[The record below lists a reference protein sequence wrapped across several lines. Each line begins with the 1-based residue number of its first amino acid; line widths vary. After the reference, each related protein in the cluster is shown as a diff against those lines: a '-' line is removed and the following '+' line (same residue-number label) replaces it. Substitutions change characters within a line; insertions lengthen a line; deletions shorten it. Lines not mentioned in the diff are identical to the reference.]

1 MSHPRQIRLMVHGA
15 RGKMGARIV
24 ALARDDARFNIVAAH
39 DVHDSAQADRLAP
52 GSIDVLIDFSSDHGA
67 RRAATLARTLRCAL
81 LVGTTGLSQDSLD
94 FIEQSARWVPVMVAA
109 NTSLGVAVL
118 NHLAAEAA
126 RLLGSEFNIDL
137 IESHH
142 TAKRDAPS
150 GTALRLAQ
158 ALRDRAGIELPR
170 QRIHSLRAG
179 DIVGEHL
186 IQFAGPG
193 EILCIS
199 HQATNRDLFVR
210 GALRAAAWLCGKP
223 PGRYTIEQSLGL

>member
-39 DVHDSAQADRLAP
+39 DVHDSAQADRLAH

-109 NTSLGVAVL
+109 NTSL
-118 NHLAAEAA
+118 
-126 RLLGSEFNIDL
+126 
-137 IESHH
+137 
-142 TAKRDAPS
+142 
-150 GTALRLAQ
+150 
-158 ALRDRAGIELPR
+158 
-170 QRIHSLRAG
+170 
-179 DIVGEHL
+179 
-186 IQFAGPG
+186 
-193 EILCIS
+193 
-199 HQATNRDLFVR
+199 
-210 GALRAAAWLCGKP
+210 
-223 PGRYTIEQSLGL
+223 